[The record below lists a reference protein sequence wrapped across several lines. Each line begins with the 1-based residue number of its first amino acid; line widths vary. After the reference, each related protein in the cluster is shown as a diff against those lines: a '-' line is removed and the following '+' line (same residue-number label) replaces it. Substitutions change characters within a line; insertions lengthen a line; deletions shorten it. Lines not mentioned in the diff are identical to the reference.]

1 MKIFVSDE
9 NLDPQHMLFC
19 REIRFVARAL
29 FDFVCLKFSLEIFS
43 VKTPTRGVFMLYTS
57 FSIFSIFL
65 KKKKAGNVFL
75 CMRRNMAPG
84 ILCEIFV

>member
-1 MKIFVSDE
+1 MKIIVSDE

-43 VKTPTRGVFMLYTS
+43 VKTPTRECFSLYE
-57 FSIFSIFL
+57 
-65 KKKKAGNVFL
+65 AEY
-75 CMRRNMAPG
+75 G
-84 ILCEIFV
+84 IAYIV

>member
-57 FSIFSIFL
+57 FSIFSIFF
-65 KKKKAGNVFL
+65 KKRWECFSLYEAEYGTGYIV
-75 CMRRNMAPG
+75 
-84 ILCEIFV
+84 